1 MNKEKEYYNEKYY
14 MECLFYL
21 STEIYSMYL
30 KSDAILIDIYYEKM
44 CEITD
49 EYLNHDNRNKS
60 LLESVL
66 DFINDEKDYILER
79 INECVVED
87 KKPKGDVNK
96 MEIGV
101 DTKMTIRNAINELEY
116 MIIKNKGVI
125 DNVLYKERSTMT
137 ALGEDD
143 IDKIDKIRYE
153 ISRLEMGI
161 TMLKGVIKDER

>member
-1 MNKEKEYYNEKYY
+1 MSNY
-14 MECLFYL
+14 
-21 STEIYSMYL
+21 
-30 KSDAILIDIYYEKM
+30 
-44 CEITD
+44 
-49 EYLNHDNRNKS
+49 
-60 LLESVL
+60 
-66 DFINDEKDYILER
+66 EKDYILER
-79 INECVVED
+79 INECVIED
-87 KKPKGDVNK
+87 EKPKGDVNK
-96 MEIGV
+96 MEIGA

-125 DNVLYKERSTMT
+125 DNILYKERSTMT

>member
-1 MNKEKEYYNEKYY
+1 
-14 MECLFYL
+14 
-21 STEIYSMYL
+21 
-30 KSDAILIDIYYEKM
+30 
-44 CEITD
+44 
-49 EYLNHDNRNKS
+49 
-60 LLESVL
+60 
-66 DFINDEKDYILER
+66 
-79 INECVVED
+79 
-87 KKPKGDVNK
+87 

-125 DNVLYKERSTMT
+125 DNILYKERSTMT
-137 ALGEDD
+137 ALDKDD